1 MRPQPSAVHLRPFHA
16 PAAFAAAAVV
26 ALVALVALVAVLL
39 APPPALAQEDA
50 GVKQKVEAGV
60 AAAAFQS
67 TFCDGTYALC
77 IEAPCSAIPTLNRIG
92 NYYVNSALCECDVVD
107 GWSMGPGSCPDR
119 APIEQHGR
127 TFLISTYSNL
137 DNAEESTL
145 ACDSPDTLWAWCYG
159 APCVVDEKDPSK
171 ATCTCPVQTGP
182 SRTLGGDCKQAS
194 CDGIWSAATPA
205 GDVFANTH
213 YYEWMTKN
221 QPGTPVNGPAPAC
234 GASSDAME
242 GGVDG
247 GGMSGGR

>member
-1 MRPQPSAVHLRPFHA
+1 MRPQSSAVSVRPCR
-16 PAAFAAAAVV
+16 AAFAAAAVL
-26 ALVALVALVAVLL
+26 ALAAALL
-39 APPPALAQEDA
+39 APATALAQEEG
-50 GVKQKVEAGV
+50 GVKQKVEAGA

-77 IEAPCSAIPTLNRIG
+77 IKAPCSPIPTLNRIG
-92 NYYVNSALCECDVVD
+92 NYYVDSALCECDVVD

-119 APIEQHGR
+119 APITQHGR

-137 DNAEESTL
+137 YNDEESTL

-171 ATCTCPVQTGP
+171 ATCTCPVESGP
-182 SRTLGGDCKQAS
+182 ARTLGGDCKQSS

-205 GDVFANTH
+205 GDVFANQH
-213 YYEWMTKN
+213 YYEWMQKN

-234 GASSDAME
+234 GASSEATE

-247 GGMSGGR
+247 GGR